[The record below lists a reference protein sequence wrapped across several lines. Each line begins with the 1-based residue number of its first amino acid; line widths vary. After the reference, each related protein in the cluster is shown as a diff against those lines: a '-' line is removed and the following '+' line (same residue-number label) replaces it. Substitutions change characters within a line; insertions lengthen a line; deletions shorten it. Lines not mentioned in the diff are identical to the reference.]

1 MKSAMNNQ
9 RVIVGIKKTD
19 VKCMT
24 FQETE
29 IEDSDPD
36 DDHQHQHV

>member
-1 MKSAMNNQ
+1 MNNQ

-19 VKCMT
+19 VKSMT

-36 DDHQHQHV
+36 DDHQHQPV